1 MHAYKP
7 TQLGIVI
14 KKNSGVI
21 VIPLVVDIRRGTGGH
36 WWALVG
42 TGGYWWALVGTGGH
56 WWTLVGTGGHW
67 WALVGTGKHWCV
79 VLDEQLDENLQKFED
94 ENSGIAAKMLARTRN
109 GAAILE

>member
-1 MHAYKP
+1 LHAYKP

-21 VIPLVVDIRRGTGGH
+21 VIPLDVDIQGTTGGH

-42 TGGYWWALVGTGGH
+42 AGGHWWAPVGIGGH

-79 VLDEQLDENLQKFED
+79 VLDEQLDENL
-94 ENSGIAAKMLARTRN
+94 
-109 GAAILE
+109 